1 MFIEMTKRNYT
12 MRKRADSQEQ
22 TRRRIVEA
30 TVELHGTLGPKN
42 TSISSVAR
50 KAGVR
55 RLTVYRHFPD
65 EAALFAACSSLWL
78 SQHPPPD
85 PHAWGNIGESSG
97 RTRAALWA
105 LYAWYHEN
113 ESMLRLTYRDQDEV
127 PALHAPMQAFQ
138 AYLDAIGTDLATC
151 WHPQGRR
158 PRSLVATIAHA
169 LAFSTWSSLHEQ
181 GLTDARIGRLVTS
194 WIEFTA

>member
-1 MFIEMTKRNYT
+1 MAKRTYT
-12 MRKRADSQEQ
+12 MRKRAASQEK

-30 TVELHGTLGPKN
+30 AVELHGTLGPKN

-65 EAALFAACSSLWL
+65 EATLFAACSSLWL
-78 SQHPPPD
+78 SENPPPD
-85 PHAWGNIGESSG
+85 PQAWGNISEPSR
-97 RTRAALWA
+97 RTRAALRA
-105 LYAWYHEN
+105 LYAWYREN
-113 ESMLRLTYRDQDEV
+113 ESMLRLATRDSDEV
-127 PALHAPMQAFQ
+127 EALREPLQAFQ

-181 GLTDARIGRLVTS
+181 GLADARIGRLVTS